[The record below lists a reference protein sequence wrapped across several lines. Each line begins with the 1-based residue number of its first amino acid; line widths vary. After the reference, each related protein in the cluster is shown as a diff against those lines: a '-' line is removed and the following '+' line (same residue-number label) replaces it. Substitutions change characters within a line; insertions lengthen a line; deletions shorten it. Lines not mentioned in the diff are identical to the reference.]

1 MGEAIAGGAGE
12 SPAPPVEVVPVRHL
26 GRLVAAVVCLVLFA
40 LLLWSLWI
48 NKEIDRGTVGRYLF
62 GAPMRHGAV
71 VTIKLT
77 ILAMA
82 IGTAGAILLAVMRLS
97 PNRVLN
103 AISWSFIWFFRGTP
117 LVVQLVFWGYLGS
130 LYRGLAFGIPGDAA
144 LQVHLASTNGVV
156 TPFVAALLGLGLNE
170 AAYAAE
176 IVRAGMLSVD
186 QGQSEAAL
194 SIGMTRVQSLRRIVL
209 PQAMRLI
216 IPPMGNETIT
226 MLKSTGLV
234 FVIGGSADIFTTVQN
249 IYGQNFRTIPL
260 LVVASLWY
268 LALTSV
274 LSVGQ
279 SFLEQRFS
287 RGQRDNRSFRELRR
301 ERKRLRNA
309 IGGRR

>member
-1 MGEAIAGGAGE
+1 MIAEA
-12 SPAPPVEVVPVRHL
+12 PARSTEDAHALEVVPLKHR
-26 GRLVAAVVCLVLFA
+26 GRLVAAAVCLVLLA

-48 NKEIDRGTVGRYLF
+48 NQAVDRSTVTRYLF
-62 GAPMRHGAV
+62 GAPIRHGAV
-71 VTIKLT
+71 VTMELT
-77 ILAMA
+77 ALAMV
-82 IGTAGAILLAVMRLS
+82 IGTVGAVVLAVMRLS
-97 PNRVLN
+97 ANRVLSTV
-103 AISWSFIWFFRGTP
+103 SWSFIWFFRGTP

-130 LYRGLAFGIPGDAA
+130 LYRGLAFGVPGHPS
-144 LQVHLASTNGVV
+144 LQLQLAGTNAVV

-176 IVRAGMLSVD
+176 IVRAGILSVD
-186 QGQSEAAL
+186 TGQSEAAI
-194 SIGMTRVQSLRRIVL
+194 SIGMTRPQLLRRIVL

-249 IYGQNFRTIPL
+249 IYGQNFLTIPL
-260 LVVASLWY
+260 LIVASLWY

-279 SFLEQRFS
+279 YFLERRFS
-287 RGQRDNRSFRELRR
+287 RGHRETAAARR
-301 ERKRLRNA
+301 LPL
-309 IGGRR
+309 GRGAVRRAAGFGR